1 MIKIDEKQKLIMDVA
16 KECFN
21 KQGLQ
26 FTSIYDIVKTCK
38 ISKAT
43 FYKHFSTKEDLV
55 YEILAYSNKK
65 FLSRARAID
74 ENLEINNK
82 DKLKKKII
90 LVWEYLISNTPFNL
104 FIIENFSQI
113 KGQPMYKFKETIRD
127 NLLSEYH
134 KSLTTLYGDEIESI
148 VWEIIFLIDSL
159 VHEFT
164 LIMRIKKEEFEPN
177 FVGDYVIRIIDM
189 TIKELKKVPSVIDK
203 TFFYDHNGD
212 LENNLFSSEQLLIYK
227 TIKEIKDLI
236 VKHDTVIDQK
246 KLTEAINM
254 VEKEVELG
262 LYNSL
267 IMDAMLSLLEKEK
280 SLKIEIAI
288 FNRLKS
294 KLGDVAHEGNK

>member
-1 MIKIDEKQKLIMDVA
+1 MEEKQKLIMDVA
-16 KECFN
+16 KECFS

-55 YEILAYSNKK
+55 YEILAYSNKN

-74 ENLEINNK
+74 ENIEIDNK

-127 NLLSEYH
+127 NLLSEYY
-134 KSLTTLYGDEIESI
+134 KSLIMLYGDEIESI
-148 VWEIIFLIDSL
+148 VWEMIFLIDSL

-164 LIMRIKKEEFEPN
+164 LIMRIKQEEFEPD
-177 FVGDYVIRIIDM
+177 FVSDYVIRMIDM
-189 TIKELKKVPSVIDK
+189 TINNLKKVPSVINK
-203 TFFYDHNGD
+203 SFFYDKIGD
-212 LENNLFSSEQLLIYK
+212 ASDNLVSSEQLLIYK
-227 TIKEIKDLI
+227 TIGEIKDLI
-236 VKHDTVIDQK
+236 LKHD
-246 KLTEAINM
+246 
-254 VEKEVELG
+254 
-262 LYNSL
+262 
-267 IMDAMLSLLEKEK
+267 
-280 SLKIEIAI
+280 KIG
-288 FNRLKS
+288 R
-294 KLGDVAHEGNK
+294 AHV

>member
-16 KECFN
+16 KECFT

-26 FTSIYDIVKTCK
+26 FTSIYDIVKMCK

-55 YEILAYSNKK
+55 YEILAYSNKN

-74 ENLEINNK
+74 GNLKTNNK

-134 KSLTTLYGDEIESI
+134 KSLTTLYGDKIEPI
-148 VWEIIFLIDSL
+148 VWEMVFLIDSL
-159 VHEFT
+159 VHEFI

-177 FVGDYVIRIIDM
+177 FVSDYVIRIIDM
-189 TIKELKKVPSVIDK
+189 TINELKKVPSVIDK
-203 TFFYDHNGD
+203 SFFYDQNAD
-212 LENNLFSSEQLLIYK
+212 VSDNLFSSEQLLIYK
-227 TIKEIKDLI
+227 TIGEIKDLI
-236 VKHDTVIDQK
+236 IKNETVIDQK

-254 VEKEVELG
+254 VEKEAKLG

>member
-16 KECFN
+16 KECFT

-43 FYKHFSTKEDLV
+43 FYKYFSTKEDLV
-55 YEILAYSNKK
+55 DEILAYANKK
-65 FLSRARAID
+65 FLSSARAID
-74 ENLEINNK
+74 ENIEINNK

-104 FIIENFSQI
+104 FIIENFSQV
-113 KGQPMYKFKETIRD
+113 KGQPMYKFKEIIRN
-127 NLLSEYH
+127 NLLSEYY

-164 LIMRIKKEEFEPN
+164 LIMRIKKEEFEPS
-177 FVGDYVIRIIDM
+177 FVSDYVIRIIEM
-189 TIKELKKVPSVIDK
+189 TINELKKVPVVIEK
-203 TFFYDHNGD
+203 SFFYSENGD
-212 LENNLFSSEQLLIYK
+212 ASDKLFLSEQLLIYK
-227 TIKEIKDLI
+227 TIGEIKDLI
-236 VKHDTVIDQK
+236 LRHDTIIEQK

-254 VEKEVELG
+254 VEKEAELG
-262 LYNSL
+262 LYDSL

-280 SLKIEIAI
+280 SLKIQIAI
-288 FNRLKS
+288 FNKLKS
-294 KLGDVAHEGNK
+294 KLGDDTREGNK